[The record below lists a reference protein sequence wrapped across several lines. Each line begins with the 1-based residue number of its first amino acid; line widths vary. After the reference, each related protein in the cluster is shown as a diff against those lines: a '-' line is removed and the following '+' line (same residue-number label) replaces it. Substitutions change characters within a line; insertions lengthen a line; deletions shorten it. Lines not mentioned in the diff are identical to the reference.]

1 MIPTNLS
8 LVPLSHERRAAMQ
21 AIGEVEKKSARGA
34 HLAAYPYARAFF
46 RYLRG
51 CKRITVSELNY
62 FAPVLTAQE
71 LRGSK
76 ECWLSAIDT
85 LIESRGTCCY
95 LPLPVG
101 AGQNLFPE
109 VRFQLTERVRRQDEL
124 RDEKYSRQ
132 HRKELC
138 QRERAY
144 QALAG
149 QAEIDLSFHTPD
161 TVSSWS
167 SRWSGTTLREYDLES
182 MFWRWS
188 ERFPSLAV
196 FERGEFAGE
205 PFWCVTYEAAQ
216 LAREAH
222 AAVVQLER
230 WMVPNKLILRE
241 GISAKNQPVQRGAEE
256 TPESA

>member
-1 MIPTNLS
+1 M
-8 LVPLSHERRAAMQ
+8 
-21 AIGEVEKKSARGA
+21 
-34 HLAAYPYARAFF
+34 
-46 RYLRG
+46 
-51 CKRITVSELNY
+51 
-62 FAPVLTAQE
+62 LTAQE
-71 LRGSK
+71 LRGGK
-76 ECWLSAIDT
+76 ECWLNAIDM

-109 VRFQLTERVRRQDEL
+109 VHFQKIERVRCQDEL
-124 RDEKYSRQ
+124 RNEKYSRRR
-132 HRKELC
+132 RKELC

-167 SRWSGTTLREYDLES
+167 SRWSGTTLSEYDLES

-188 ERFPSLAV
+188 ERFRSLAAL
-196 FERGEFAGE
+196 ERGEFVGE

-230 WMVPNKLILRE
+230 WMVPNKLIHRE
-241 GISAKNQPVQRGAEE
+241 GVSAKNQPVQGGAEE
-256 TPESA
+256 SSESV